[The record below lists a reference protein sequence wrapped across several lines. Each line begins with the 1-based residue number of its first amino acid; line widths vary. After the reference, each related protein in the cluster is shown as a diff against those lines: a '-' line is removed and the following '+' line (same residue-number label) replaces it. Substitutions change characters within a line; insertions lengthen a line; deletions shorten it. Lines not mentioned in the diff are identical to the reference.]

1 MIIDAT
7 SGETIVELSTL
18 KGGSVFKWNNGFWV
32 KTSTVSSGF
41 LKAVNLYNG
50 EMDGFSATTQVVH
63 MPEATLTGVTY

>member
-7 SGETIVELSTL
+7 NSETTVEISNL

-32 KTSTVSSGF
+32 KTSSFLSGYY
-41 LKAVNLYNG
+41 KAVNLHNG
-50 EMDGFSATTQVVH
+50 DMDGFAAGVKVVH